1 MKSRRIA
8 ALCFAAFAA
17 LSAPPAA
24 HAESKWAQ
32 SNPDWV
38 EAVEPFQVIGDIY
51 YVGSRGLSS
60 FLITTSEGDILI
72 DGGMPENAPMIAANI
87 EKLGFDIKDVRIL
100 LNSHAHFDHTGGLA
114 ALKAMSGAEFI
125 ASEGDKSAL
134 EGGFYLGFENDHDL
148 DAPPVE
154 VDSTIHDGETVN
166 LGGVILTAHL
176 TPGHTRGCTSWTM
189 EMEGRS
195 VLFFCSASVA
205 ANRLVDPPQ
214 YQGIVA
220 DYEKTFEQT
229 KDWRP
234 DVFLANHPFFFGMEE
249 RRQRL
254 LAGDENAFV
263 DAEAFPAYIAAAK
276 DAFEKALAEQ
286 KAQAAAKKE

>member
-1 MKSRRIA
+1 MNERIRSSRA
-8 ALCFAAFAA
+8 
-17 LSAPPAA
+17 
-24 HAESKWAQ
+24 
-32 SNPDWV
+32 
-38 EAVEPFQVIGDIY
+38 
-51 YVGSRGLSS
+51 
-60 FLITTSEGDILI
+60 
-72 DGGMPENAPMIAANI
+72 
-87 EKLGFDIKDVRIL
+87 GF
-100 LNSHAHFDHTGGLA
+100 
-114 ALKAMSGAEFI
+114 
-125 ASEGDKSAL
+125 
-134 EGGFYLGFENDHDL
+134 
-148 DAPPVE
+148 
-154 VDSTIHDGETVN
+154 
-166 LGGVILTAHL
+166 
-176 TPGHTRGCTSWTM
+176 PG
-189 EMEGRS
+189 
-195 VLFFCSASVA
+195 LFFCSASVA